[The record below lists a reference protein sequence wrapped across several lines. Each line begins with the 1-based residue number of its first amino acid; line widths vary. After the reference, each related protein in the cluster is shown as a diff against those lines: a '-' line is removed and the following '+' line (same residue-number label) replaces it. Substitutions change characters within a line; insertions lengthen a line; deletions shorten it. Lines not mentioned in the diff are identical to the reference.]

1 MSGGGGY
8 QQSES
13 QSDASSYGPLGG
25 KEMLRAPVQREL
37 ATFLL
42 GDRGPG
48 GVQLRPSLLSTLEG
62 RTTQPTGYTTPA
74 LTSTGLLPEQQNAFT
89 EAVNQAMSRT
99 SGNFANRGFLRPENI
114 QAIAGSAAQNVAP
127 NFASLIAQN
136 VGQRTQAPLIQE
148 DILRN
153 RFNDLIQALGLGGT
167 LLGGQSLSQ
176 GKSSSMGVQAQG
188 GTGGKP

>member
-1 MSGGGGY
+1 MSLGGGY
-8 QQSES
+8 QQSNSSNE
-13 QSDASSYGPLGG
+13 ASSFGPLGSG
-25 KEMLRAPVQREL
+25 PLRNASQREL
-37 ATFLL
+37 STFLL

-48 GVQLRPSLLSTLEG
+48 GVQLRPSLLGTLEG
-62 RTTQPTGYTTPA
+62 RTTQPTGYTTPN
-74 LTSTGLLPEQQNAFT
+74 LTATGLLPEQQNAFT
-89 EAVNQAMSRT
+89 EAVNQAMSRA

-127 NFASLIAQN
+127 SFANMIAQN